1 MLALTYTKI
10 FYFQNLFHF
19 LDAQNMY
26 MYVEVHVY
34 Q

>member
-1 MLALTYTKI
+1 MLALTYTNM

-19 LDAQNMY
+19 LDAQYMN